1 MFWAAMVGFAMGSG
15 GANWLLFLSL
25 GAFLILLKVPLEI
38 YMDRVGKHSPY
49 SHYVAK
55 LADTAESPSRPWL
68 GYLVQFAA
76 FGLAIG
82 AACFWAGRTFF
93 GG

>member
-1 MFWAAMVGFAMGSG
+1 MGSG

-25 GAFLILLKVPLEI
+25 GAFLILLKAPLEI
-38 YMDRVGKHSPY
+38 YLDRVGRTSPY
-49 SHYVAK
+49 SDYVAQ
-55 LADTAESPSRPWL
+55 LEETDELPRRPWI
-68 GYLVQFAA
+68 GFIAQFAA

-93 GG
+93 GSG